1 MISVNEANQAV
12 KSEEGRSF
20 FSRLKKGLTKT
31 QKILTMRV
39 DDLVLGK
46 TLIDE
51 PLLEE
56 LEEILIL
63 ADVGVHT
70 TQYLMER
77 IRARVKW
84 KETEDPTRI
93 RYYLKD
99 EVAAILKPQESPLV
113 LPKGQPFVIMV
124 VGVNGTGKT
133 TTIAKLGYQLKQNGK
148 NVVLAAA
155 DTFRAGAIEQLE
167 VWAARVDCDIIRQKS
182 RSDPSAVA
190 FDAVRALQARDMDVL
205 LIDTAGRLH
214 TKVNLMEELKKIR
227 RVVGREMPGAPHE
240 TLLVMDATTGQNG
253 IAQAKIFLEAVEV
266 TGIALTKLDG
276 TSKGGVIIPV
286 SHELKIPLRYIG
298 IGEKIDDLR
307 VFSAQAFVDALF

>member
-148 NVVLAAA
+148 NVLLAAA

-167 VWAARVDCDIIRQKS
+167 VWADRVDCDIIRQKG

>member
-148 NVVLAAA
+148 NVLLAAA

-167 VWAARVDCDIIRQKS
+167 VWADRVDCDIIRQKS